1 MNPTRRTVLLA
12 AGAAALT
19 TAGPTTGLT
28 TGLTAGP
35 AAAAPR
41 ATAATPPYAAYWYPD
56 SLPAGSPGPGITWR
70 SLKSWRAADDPDLA
84 FNAASV
90 PLAARFTPAP
100 ANPTARA
107 GQARVQAL
115 VSFGP
120 TSANPS
126 QGSATADYYALTH
139 WAYLDELVFW
149 GGSAGEGLILAP
161 NAPVVDAAHRH
172 GVPVL
177 GNVFLPPAAY
187 GGQLQWTRDLVQR
200 DATGRYPLAAQLV
213 AVAAA
218 YGFDGWFLNAET
230 GGGNTALGTAVLG
243 FVKELKA
250 LAAAKGQ
257 RVTWYDA
264 LTVNGTVSWQGALTS
279 QNQAF
284 FQAADAMFVDFR
296 WSTASLASSGT
307 KADRLGRSRYELWAG
322 VDVESNGSGTYV
334 DWDAIVPAGKQ
345 HVTSVGF
352 YRPEWTRNQLPAD
365 RRAPG
370 DFHAADDRFWTGRS
384 MDPSRP
390 DPGDPW
396 RAPAVSVAD
405 RSTVTSVP
413 FATVFNT
420 GHGLRW
426 YEAGAVVSDS
436 PWNHLGLQDR
446 LPSRRWVV
454 RTAGARPTV
463 AFDFADAWRGGN
475 SVLVAGELD
484 QPVVMVLY
492 ATRLPLAVNTVVDLT
507 FRSESG
513 GVNVELAVA
522 TAPPS
527 GPGETPP
534 YRYIAVNSV
543 NTRAVGQTAVGGTGV
558 DSGQAKARVNS
569 AHQPASLTP
578 RADDTGV
585 TPVNSRR
592 SVTTEDT
599 GVNPVNSWQTVTI
612 PLTGLSGTA
621 HALGIRL
628 TPTGGATPV
637 RWRLGGLA
645 VRPDGTPPAPA
656 APSAA
661 RVTAADGGDLRL
673 AWNPAPGPVRH
684 YTLHRLL
691 PDGTR
696 RFLGA
701 TGQRAWFVAGL
712 RPEQGEPAA
721 RFEVRAVGEL
731 YNASAPVT
739 VTHPW

>member
-1 MNPTRRTVLLA
+1 MNPSRRTVLIA
-12 AGAAALT
+12 AGAAALAPAPPA
-19 TAGPTTGLT
+19 TA
-28 TGLTAGP
+28 ASP
-35 AAAAPR
+35 ATAAPR

-84 FNAASV
+84 FNAATV
-90 PLAARFTPAP
+90 PLAPRFTPTP
-100 ANPTARA
+100 ANPTART

-139 WAYLDELVFW
+139 WAYIDELVFW

-187 GGQLQWTRDLVQR
+187 GGQLQWTRDLVQQ
-200 DATGRYPLAAQLV
+200 DATGHYPLAAQLV

-230 GGGNTALGTAVLG
+230 GGGNTALGTAMLG
-243 FVKELKA
+243 FVKELRA

-284 FQAADAMFVDFR
+284 FEAADGMFVDFR
-296 WSTASLASSGT
+296 WSAASLASSGT

-334 DWDAIVPAGKQ
+334 NWDAIVPAGKP
-345 HVTSVGF
+345 HVTSIGF
-352 YRPEWTRNQLPAD
+352 YRPEWTRNHLPAD

-384 MDPSRP
+384 ADPSRP

-426 YEAGAVVSDS
+426 YEEGAVVSES

-454 RTAGARPTV
+454 RTAGTRPTV
-463 AFDFADAWRGGN
+463 AFDFADAWRGGS

-484 QPVVMVLY
+484 QPVVLDLY
-492 ATRLPLAVNTVVDLT
+492 ATRLPIAVNTVVDLT
-507 FRSESG
+507 CRGESG

-534 YRYIAVNSV
+534 YRYLAVNSV
-543 NTRAVGQTAVGGTGV
+543 NTRAVGQATVGGTGV
-558 DSGQAKARVNS
+558 NSDQAPEGVNSAHPEARGDSGSAHARVNS
-569 AHQPASLTP
+569 
-578 RADDTGV
+578 
-585 TPVNSRR
+585 
-592 SVTTEDT
+592 
-599 GVNPVNSWQTVTI
+599 VNSWQTVSI
-612 PLTGLSGTA
+612 PLTGLSGTV
-621 HALGIRL
+621 HALGVRL
-628 TPTGGATPV
+628 TPTDGATPV

-661 RVTAADGGDLRL
+661 RVTAANGGDLRL

-691 PDGTR
+691 ADGTR

-701 TGQRAWFVAGL
+701 TGQRAWFVTGL

>member
-1 MNPTRRTVLLA
+1 MNPTRRTVLIA
-12 AGAAALT
+12 ATAGAGAALAPSL
-19 TAGPTTGLT
+19 
-28 TGLTAGP
+28 P

-41 ATAATPPYAAYWYPD
+41 AAAATPPYASYWYPD

-70 SLKSWRAADDPDLA
+70 SLTSWRAADDPDLA
-84 FNAASV
+84 CNAAAV
-90 PLAARFTPAP
+90 PLASRFTPTP
-100 ANPTARA
+100 ANTTARC

-120 TSANPS
+120 TSGNPS
-126 QGSATADYYALTH
+126 QGSATADYYALSH

-177 GNVFLPPAAY
+177 GNVFLPPVAY
-187 GGQLQWTRDLVQR
+187 GGRLEWTRDLVR
-200 DATGRYPLAAQLV
+200 KDATGHYPLAAQLV

-218 YGFDGWFLNAET
+218 YGFDGWFVNAET
-230 GGGNTALGTAVLG
+230 GGGNTALGTAMLG

-264 LTVNGTVSWQGALTS
+264 MTVNGTVSWQGALDS

-296 WSTASLASSGT
+296 WSAATLASSGT
-307 KADRLGRSRYELWAG
+307 KARQLGRSRYELWAG
-322 VDVESNGSGTYV
+322 VDVESNGSGSSV
-334 DWDAIVPAGKQ
+334 DWDAIVPAGKP
-345 HVTSVGF
+345 HVTSIGF
-352 YRPEWTRNQLPAD
+352 YRPEWTRNHLPAEQ
-365 RRAPG
+365 RAPE

-384 MDPSRP
+384 LDPSRP
-390 DPGDPW
+390 DASDPW

-413 FATVFNT
+413 FASVFNT

-426 YEAGAVVSDS
+426 YEEGAVTSDA

-454 RTAGARPTV
+454 RTPGERPV
-463 AFDFADAWRGGN
+463 VSFDFTDAWRGGS

-484 QPVVMVLY
+484 QPAVLDLY
-492 ATRLPLAVNTVVDLT
+492 ATRLPVGVNTVVDLT
-507 FRSESG
+507 YRSESG
-513 GVNVELAVA
+513 EVDVEPAVA
-522 TAPPS
+522 TAEPHEA
-527 GPGETPP
+527 GATPP
-534 YRYIAVNSV
+534 YRFFTVDAGVRVNSV
-543 NTRAVGQTAVGGTGV
+543 NG
-558 DSGQAKARVNS
+558 
-569 AHQPASLTP
+569 
-578 RADDTGV
+578 
-585 TPVNSRR
+585 
-592 SVTTEDT
+592 
-599 GVNPVNSWQTVTI
+599 WQTVTV
-612 PLTGLSGTA
+612 PLTGLSGTV
-621 HALGIRL
+621 HALGVRL
-628 TPTGGATPV
+628 TATEGPV

-645 VRPDGTPPAPA
+645 VRPAGPPPTPA
-656 APSAA
+656 APSGA
-661 RVTAADGGDLRL
+661 RVTAANGGDLRL
-673 AWNPAPGPVRH
+673 AWDAAPDAVRH
-684 YTLHRLL
+684 HTLHRLL

-701 TGQRAWFVAGL
+701 TGQRAYHLAGL
-712 RPEQGEPAA
+712 RPEQGESAA
-721 RFEVRAVGEL
+721 RFEVRTVGEL
-731 YNASAPVT
+731 YNASTPVT

>member
-1 MNPTRRTVLLA
+1 MNPSRRAVLIA
-12 AGAAALT
+12 AGAAAL
-19 TAGPTTGLT
+19 AP
-28 TGLTAGP
+28 APP

-41 ATAATPPYAAYWYPD
+41 ATAATAPYAAYWYPD

-84 FNAASV
+84 FNAATV
-90 PLAARFTPAP
+90 PLATRFTPTP
-100 ANPTARA
+100 ANPTART

-139 WAYLDELVFW
+139 WAYIDELVFW

-187 GGQLQWTRDLVQR
+187 GGQLQWTRDLVQQ
-200 DATGRYPLAAQLV
+200 DATGHYPLAAQLV

-230 GGGNTALGTAVLG
+230 GGGNTALGTAMLG
-243 FVKELKA
+243 FVKELRA

-284 FQAADAMFVDFR
+284 FQAADGMFVDFR
-296 WSTASLASSGT
+296 WSAASLASSGT

-334 DWDAIVPAGKQ
+334 NWDAIVPAGKP
-345 HVTSVGF
+345 HVTSIGL
-352 YRPEWTRNQLPAD
+352 YRPEWTRNHLPAD

-384 MDPSRP
+384 ADPARP

-426 YEAGAVVSDS
+426 YEEGAVVSES

-454 RTAGARPTV
+454 RTAGTRPAV
-463 AFDFADAWRGGN
+463 AFDFADAWRGGS

-484 QPVVMVLY
+484 QPVVLDLY
-492 ATRLPLAVNTVVDLT
+492 ATRLPIAVNTVVDLT
-507 FRSESG
+507 SRGESG

-534 YRYIAVNSV
+534 YRY
-543 NTRAVGQTAVGGTGV
+543 
-558 DSGQAKARVNS
+558 
-569 AHQPASLTP
+569 L
-578 RADDTGV
+578 
-585 TPVNSRR
+585 PVNS
-592 SVTTEDT
+592 
-599 GVNPVNSWQTVTI
+599 VNSWQTVTI
-612 PLTGLSGTA
+612 PLTGVSGTV

-628 TPTGGATPV
+628 TPTDGATPV

-661 RVTAADGGDLRL
+661 RVTAASGGDLRL

-691 PDGTR
+691 ADGTR

-701 TGQRAWFVAGL
+701 TGQRAWFAAGL

-731 YNASAPVT
+731 YNASAPVI